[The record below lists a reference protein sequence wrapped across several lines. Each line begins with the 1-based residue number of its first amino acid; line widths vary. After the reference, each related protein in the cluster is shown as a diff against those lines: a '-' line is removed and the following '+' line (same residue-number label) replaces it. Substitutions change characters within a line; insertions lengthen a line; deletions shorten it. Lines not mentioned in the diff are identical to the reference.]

1 MLSLAYRIATM
12 EALTPKHEDAS
23 MMVVSSKMAIGDAVK
38 IKAGNVSDYLL
49 SKPDKLN
56 VSEDVP
62 NWMPPFE
69 KCFVEFTTSMEDETG
84 EQVACQAGAVMWR
97 WEYDGKDDLPP
108 ETKWHI
114 SCVSWASLIGGK
126 KNSSISGKPILL
138 GLFGVYADRNGRC
151 LSMFINHFDGDILK
165 DLRGKIACV
174 AGMTTSFM
182 HCKNVK
188 QVEAKED
195 PGERFRK
202 QYKVPKFTYRTLCI
216 DPMKEVLRREGQS
229 EATGLKRALHICR
242 GHFSTYSDEKPLF
255 GKYAGT
261 FWVPDHV
268 RGKKEHGEV
277 VKDYEVKPANTPASE
292 RA

>member
-1 MLSLAYRIATM
+1 MMGGFQREMRDIRSSPNFRIGNVVDYALKFEKIWDYEEDIPNWSPPFGKFWMEWNHPSSVGKLVQFGLFFNSAILDDSERERLSKKYKVTDEESKFPWGPVGGAQERFMAALSSAKWVLNCSCWTAGVLDIGGAGSPSRLNYQALML
-12 EALTPKHEDAS
+12 
-23 MMVVSSKMAIGDAVK
+23 VGDKGRLLVYSTSGDPE
-38 IKAGNVSDYLL
+38 IKAFMEGLL
-49 SKPDKLN
+49 
-56 VSEDVP
+56 V
-62 NWMPPFE
+62 F
-69 KCFVEFTTSMEDETG
+69 
-84 EQVACQAGAVMWR
+84 
-97 WEYDGKDDLPP
+97 
-108 ETKWHI
+108 
-114 SCVSWASLIGGK
+114 GG
-126 KNSSISGKPILL
+126 L
-138 GLFGVYADRNGRC
+138 G
-151 LSMFINHFDGDILK
+151 I
-165 DLRGKIACV
+165 
-174 AGMTTSFM
+174 SFM

-229 EATGLKRALHICR
+229 DTTGLKRALHICR

-277 VKDYEVKPANTPASE
+277 VKDYEVKSPAE
-292 RA
+292 